1 MVSRC
6 SFTWTRHSKIII
18 NVTTFYNNID
28 DKNLVQNIR
37 FRIDNVK
44 SKNLKDVFQ
53 DVNIA
58 YPNNNQ
64 IIF

>member
-6 SFTWTRHSKIII
+6 SFTGTRHCKIII
-18 NVTTFYNNID
+18 NVTTFYNDID